1 MMSELPVHTT
11 IPAADLD
18 RAMRWYQEKLG
29 FEPLQKLEGAAWFED
44 LNGARFILYATPN
57 AGQAPQTVMGFT
69 TSGIEGDVADL
80 KARGVTFE
88 EYDFPGLKT
97 IDSIATAGPRK
108 AAWFRDSENNIL
120 GIVEFID

>member
-1 MMSELPVHTT
+1 MISDLPVHTT

-29 FEPLQKLEGAAWFED
+29 FEPVQKLEGATLYED
-44 LNGARFILYATPN
+44 VDGGRFILYATPN

-69 TSGIEGDVADL
+69 TSAIEADVADL
-80 KARGVTFE
+80 KGRGVTFE

-97 IDSIATAGPRK
+97 VESIATAGPRK

-120 GIVEFID
+120 GIVEYLD